1 MPKSATLSCFYVSFI
16 CKIDIEGLYP
26 SEEWIKGGIHLKSRD
41 FAKVLMRLRTL
52 DGCTNSFKVF
62 GSLLHPASVLDFI
75 NLDINAFRA
84 SP

>member
-16 CKIDIEGLYP
+16 CKIDIGGLYP
-26 SEEWIKGGIHLKSRD
+26 SEERIKGGIHLKSRD
-41 FAKVLMRLRTL
+41 LAKVLLRLRTL
-52 DGCTNSFKVF
+52 DGCINSVKVF
-62 GSLLHPASVLDFI
+62 GSLLHTAPILDFI